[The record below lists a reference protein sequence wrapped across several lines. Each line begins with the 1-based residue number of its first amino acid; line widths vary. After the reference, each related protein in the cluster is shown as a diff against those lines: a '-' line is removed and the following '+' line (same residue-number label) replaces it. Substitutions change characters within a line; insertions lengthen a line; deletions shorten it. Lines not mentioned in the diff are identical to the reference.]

1 MRLAAPEDFAGFAR
15 QYDVGFSPLSGDV
28 QQIMASDTGRTFM
41 ETGGANPLKSI
52 RAMRTMI
59 APVIMAMAEDAYAAC
74 RDADALICLGVFSAF
89 GRAIAEALGIAII
102 NMEPTPL
109 LPTRAFAA
117 PSWPIQKDW
126 GGAHNYL
133 SGLAMLAVIWLWHRP
148 FVREFRQRLGLSP
161 CSAAGHY
168 RAFRSTPLL
177 SAQPERH
184 PPPCRL
190 AGRRTRHRLFFW
202 TTRQTGS
209 RRRN

>member
-1 MRLAAPEDFAGFAR
+1 
-15 QYDVGFSPLSGDV
+15 
-28 QQIMASDTGRTFM
+28 M

-109 LPTRAFAA
+109 LPTRLSLHRHG
-117 PSWPIQKDW
+117 PSRRI

-133 SGLAMLAVIWLWHRP
+133 SGLAMLAVTVVAPP
-148 FVREFRQRLGLSP
+148 FREGVQTAVGVVAPFRRRSLP
-161 CSAAGHY
+161 
-168 RAFRSTPLL
+168 RFRSTPLL
-177 SAQPERH
+177 ARTARSVIPH
-184 PPPCRL
+184 PADWPD
-190 AGRRTRHRLFFW
+190 GVHVTGYFFW